1 MTRTSRFVPA
11 VVAGVLALAGCGS
24 SQDAVG
30 TAPMDSMPGP
40 SGSAPLTTEP
50 RTELLLELVTEQQGP
65 AEQFTLTC
73 DPAGGSHPDPAQACA
88 DLAREKQPFAP
99 LTGGSCTEIYG
110 GPATAV
116 VSGIYRDQ
124 KVTLRLARTNGCEI
138 AQWDRLGAF
147 LPPVAGAQ

>member
-1 MTRTSRFVPA
+1 MTRTTRLA
-11 VVAGVLALAGCGS
+11 VSAAAAVLLLAGCGS

-30 TAPMDSMPGP
+30 TAPPPGP
-40 SGSAPLTTEP
+40 PGSAPLTTEP
-50 RTELLLELVTEQQGP
+50 RTELTLELVDEQQGP
-65 AEQFTLTC
+65 AEQLTLTC
-73 DPAGGSHPDPAQACA
+73 DPAGGNHPQPEQACA

-99 LTGGSCTEIYG
+99 LTGSGRCTEIYG

-124 KVTLRLARTNGCEI
+124 KVVLKLARTNGCEI